1 MTHNVS
7 CPIAAEE
14 KTFFIFPISPF
25 LTYPGLCLWG
35 PLNSLRQFIPPV
47 GVCTPVIA
55 QCLSSFISNFKE
67 AFPPFSIFLDLSQG
81 GGRPRGAGRP
91 RSSIQVVCLPTSM
104 GPLVDDIQRD
114 LGATCVVVGLANVAV
129 RACLVALNNSGANK
143 L

>member
-1 MTHNVS
+1 MYRVPSLLKKKH
-7 CPIAAEE
+7 
-14 KTFFIFPISPF
+14 FFIFPILPF

-35 PLNSLRQFIPPV
+35 PLNSLRQFVPPV

-67 AFPPFSIFLDLSQG
+67 AFPPFSIFPDLSQG
-81 GGRPRGAGRP
+81 GGRPRGTGRP
-91 RSSIQVVCLPTSM
+91 RSSIQVVCPPTSM

-114 LGATCVVVGLANVAV
+114 LGATCVVVGLANVV
-129 RACLVALNNSGANK
+129 MRACLVALNNSWANK